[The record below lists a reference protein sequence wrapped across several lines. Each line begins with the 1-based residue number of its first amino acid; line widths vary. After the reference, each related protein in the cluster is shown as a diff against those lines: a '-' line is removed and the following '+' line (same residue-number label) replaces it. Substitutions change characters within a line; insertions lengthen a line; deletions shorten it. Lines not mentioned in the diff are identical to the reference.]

1 MFSSTHYFSFETLP
15 FSFSPPF
22 LLLRRVKLQFGP
34 VDLKGRN
41 WATEKYSIGW
51 ILLLLADAAISPIPL
66 LQDRGPAPSLH
77 GPNGAFYTAPT
88 CPQIGPHLH
97 PPPLQISY
105 LDLEPYL
112 PWIIA
117 FSVCADNGLKPN
129 SSPPSLHLWPIE
141 TLSQLFDCL
150 SIGIKFICPVN
161 TLSQHKELHFSS
173 AHFCIHGRV
182 NPATPHLVKLIPIKN
197 I

>member
-41 WATEKYSIGW
+41 RATEKYSIGW
-51 ILLLLADAAISPIPL
+51 ILLLMAGAAISPIPL

-97 PPPLQISY
+97 PSPLQISY
-105 LDLEPYL
+105 LDLEPSL
-112 PWIIA
+112 PWVIA
-117 FSVCADNGLKPN
+117 FSVCADIGPNPN
-129 SSPPSLHLWPIE
+129 SSPLPFTCGPLKHFHNSL
-141 TLSQLFDCL
+141 T
-150 SIGIKFICPVN
+150 
-161 TLSQHKELHFSS
+161 
-173 AHFCIHGRV
+173 A
-182 NPATPHLVKLIPIKN
+182 
-197 I
+197 